1 MTERH
6 PTNSA
11 PSEGRWL
18 LRTAIFLFLV
28 FFANL
33 LAGKGNVSFKWALPH
48 LGHVA
53 EFILLAA
60 ASTVLILAALRREA
74 AEKKISNHDA
84 KED

>member
-6 PTNSA
+6 PADSA
-11 PSEGRWL
+11 PSQGKWL
-18 LRTAIFLFLV
+18 LRAAILLFAA

-33 LAGKGNVSFKWALPH
+33 LAGKGNVSFKWGLPH

-60 ASTVLILAALRREA
+60 ASTVLILAALRREW
-74 AEKKISNHDA
+74 AEKKTSNQEV